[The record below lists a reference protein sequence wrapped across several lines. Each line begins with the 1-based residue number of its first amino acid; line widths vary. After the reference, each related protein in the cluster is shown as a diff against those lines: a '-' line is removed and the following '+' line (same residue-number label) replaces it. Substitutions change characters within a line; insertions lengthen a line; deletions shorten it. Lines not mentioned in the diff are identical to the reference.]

1 MSFIKKYNCS
11 QCNYGSDRKWTV
23 KDHERRVHNNVNVTN
38 QSNEFPTTVSVGYDT
53 QKVATTMHV
62 GEDGGRPPYTLT
74 KPIEE
79 YNKVVGIAQEWKKE
93 CEIKDNGIHARNEF
107 LTANNSKLQDEYVK
121 NKILIEQN
129 QNIME
134 KNNQLELE
142 KESLVEDGNN
152 KVSAMGQD
160 MGNLIHKY
168 KQLKIKKKKPSNS
181 NLGATTGCGY
191 AKWDKTNKFKAP
203 STLKIGSSGRIAPTS
218 FYITNDGREYYRG
231 ENELVDVGTRDICQ
245 RSKGIGGM
253 LRAR

>member
-1 MSFIKKYNCS
+1 MLHYCEYCEYKSTHKWVVTRHTQSKHEIGSIVQQNVIHPPSNIQNQHNSQYGPGENTHYNED
-11 QCNYGSDRKWTV
+11 Y
-23 KDHERRVHNNVNVTN
+23 NN
-38 QSNEFPTTVSVGYDT
+38 
-53 QKVATTMHV
+53 
-62 GEDGGRPPYTLT
+62 
-74 KPIEE
+74 
-79 YNKVVGIAQEWKKE
+79 VVGIANEWKKE
-93 CEIKDNGIHARNEF
+93 CEIKDNAIRTRDVF

-152 KVSAMGQD
+152 MVSAMGQD
-160 MGNLIHKY
+160 MAKVIREN
-168 KQLKIKKKKPSNS
+168 KQLKNEKKKPSNS
-181 NLGATTGCGY
+181 NLGATTGRGY
-191 AKWDKTNKFKAP
+191 KTNKFKAP
-203 STLKIGSSGRIAPTS
+203 TTLKIGSSGRIAPTS

-231 ENELVDVGTRDICQ
+231 ENELVDVGIRDICQ